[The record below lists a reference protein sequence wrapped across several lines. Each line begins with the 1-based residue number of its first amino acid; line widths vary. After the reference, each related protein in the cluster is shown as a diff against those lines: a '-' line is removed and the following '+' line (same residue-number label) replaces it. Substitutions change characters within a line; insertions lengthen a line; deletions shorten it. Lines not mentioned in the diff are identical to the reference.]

1 MDSSFA
7 AEIIETETA
16 DQFVRNEQRVR
27 INQNASNF
35 IKSKGEAFE
44 LVLDGLIRLGPKV
57 SPSKPD
63 DFREIVPQQTRQV
76 GFHRCASGNNRLA
89 QQIAQGATLDRRR
102 RNFRQFPD
110 QSQEYSIGDDEYGFI
125 LLRVC
130 KLSQRT
136 EQVLLGGEGIMF

>member
-44 LVLDGLIRLGPKV
+44 LVLDVLIRLGHKV

-63 DFREIVPQQTRQV
+63 DFREIVPKQTRQV
-76 GFHRCASGNNRLA
+76 GFHRCATGTNRLA
-89 QQIAQGATLDRRR
+89 QQIAQGANISQPIPNLP
-102 RNFRQFPD
+102 QFPHH
-110 QSQEYSIGDDEYGFI
+110 S
-125 LLRVC
+125 
-130 KLSQRT
+130 
-136 EQVLLGGEGIMF
+136 